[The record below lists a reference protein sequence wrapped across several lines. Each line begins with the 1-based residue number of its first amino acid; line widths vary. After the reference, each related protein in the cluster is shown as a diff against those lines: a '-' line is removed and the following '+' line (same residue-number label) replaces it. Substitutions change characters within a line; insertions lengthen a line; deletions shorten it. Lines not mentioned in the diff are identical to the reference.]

1 MINRKTSLY
10 VKLFLISGLFNISIS
25 GLLIA
30 LILNRPALLN
40 DISAVGVK
48 FCLSGTVFGLSLSI
62 KLKILLSIF
71 RRTRDPRNYHLN
83 FFGKKVLHSSVVRA
97 SEIVLFFLMM
107 PFFLIA
113 GSYFV
118 ASIINILND

>member
-1 MINRKTSLY
+1 MINCKTSLY

-118 ASIINILND
+118 ASIINLLNE